1 MPIIPPVEVPAI
13 RSKYDPIGRSR
24 CCSSSARKAAGNVPR
39 MPPPRQYTGGGASF
53 APAVRLLLPMAPPH
67 VWASR
72 FRPRHSRPS
81 QRSPTGPLPPV
92 AATASPV
99 RACDSSFP
107 LRTRRPCALSFRA
120 LLRTS
125 QTVGLS
131 WDHCAVPV
139 FHHISTCRH
148 ASSTTY
154 MLGSFFA
161 LSMEAFD
168 IICLIMED
176 ELDAAP
182 AAFL

>member
-1 MPIIPPVEVPAI
+1 MPQRQGDANNPSCRGAGDQIEI
-13 RSKYDPIGRSR
+13 RSNRAIEVLFQFRQEG
-24 CCSSSARKAAGNVPR
+24 CRKRAENA
-39 MPPPRQYTGGGASF
+39 PPRQYTGGGASF

-154 MLGSFFA
+154 MIGSFFA
-161 LSMEAFD
+161 LSMEDFD
-168 IICLIMED
+168 IIC
-176 ELDAAP
+176 
-182 AAFL
+182 